1 MAGTKSRIGPDYW
14 RLRVFV
20 GKSETGSSRFVS
32 KYFRGGVR
40 AADKALAKL
49 VTDVDSGKIRSGTET
64 VSDLLDRFLE
74 HCEATGKSATTM
86 MGYRK
91 IASRNLSPAIGDIK
105 LVKLTAS
112 DLDKVYA
119 SLTKRGNKA
128 TTVRRVHALIS
139 AALHQ
144 AERWDLVDKNI
155 ARRATPPKVQVA
167 QIEVPT
173 PDEVRAIISKAESI
187 EPMLATLILLA
198 ALTGARRGELCGLR
212 WSDVNW
218 SKQTL
223 TIERSVYDATGG
235 GWRLKTTKTHQSRRV
250 GLDSVGIEG
259 LKHYRAEV
267 DALADKLGLTVS
279 ETAFMFS
286 QSPEGLEPVRPDWL
300 SKAFKRAANAAGVST
315 HLHSLRHFS
324 ATQAIA
330 SGFDVRTVAGR
341 LGHADASVT
350 LRTYSHV
357 LEQKDRDLAVALG
370 NIVTSTPS
378 SSRQGQRRSLRSKAG

>member
-1 MAGTKSRIGPDYW
+1 
-14 RLRVFV
+14 
-20 GKSETGSSRFVS
+20 
-32 KYFRGGVR
+32 
-40 AADKALAKL
+40 
-49 VTDVDSGKIRSGTET
+49 
-64 VSDLLDRFLE
+64 
-74 HCEATGKSATTM
+74 M

-91 IASRNLSPAIGDIK
+91 IASSTLDPAIGDIK

-112 DLDKVYA
+112 DLDKLYA

-173 PDEVRAIISKAESI
+173 PDEIRAIISKAKSI
-187 EPMLATLILLA
+187 EPMLATLILVA

-250 GLDSVGIEG
+250 GP
-259 LKHYRAEV
+259 RRR
-267 DALADKLGLTVS
+267 
-279 ETAFMFS
+279 
-286 QSPEGLEPVRPDWL
+286 RP
-300 SKAFKRAANAAGVST
+300 
-315 HLHSLRHFS
+315 
-324 ATQAIA
+324 
-330 SGFDVRTVAGR
+330 
-341 LGHADASVT
+341 
-350 LRTYSHV
+350 YC
-357 LEQKDRDLAVALG
+357 
-370 NIVTSTPS
+370 
-378 SSRQGQRRSLRSKAG
+378 SRNDMGGQER

>member
-1 MAGTKSRIGPDYW
+1 MAGTKSKIGDDYW

-20 GKSETGSSRFVS
+20 GRSETGSPRFVS
-32 KYFRGGVR
+32 KNFRGGVR

-49 VTDVDSGKIRSGTET
+49 VTDVDSGKIRSGAET

-91 IASRNLSPAIGDIK
+91 IASRTLTPAIGDIK

-112 DLDKVYA
+112 DLDQLYA
-119 SLTKRGNKA
+119 SMTKRGNKA

-167 QIEVPT
+167 QIEVPS
-173 PDEVRAIISKAESI
+173 PDEVQKIVTVATEI
-187 EPMLATLILLA
+187 EPMMGALIFMA

-218 SKQTL
+218 AKQTL
-223 TIERSVYDATGG
+223 TIERSIYDATGG
-235 GWRLKTTKTHQSRRV
+235 GWQIKSTKTHQGRKV
-250 GLDSVGIEG
+250 GLGSVGIEVMKRHRVHVKK
-259 LKHYRAEV
+259 LAKQLRLEV
-267 DALADKLGLTVS
+267 ADDAW
-279 ETAFMFS
+279 MFS
-286 QSPEGLEPVRPDWL
+286 RSPQGLEPVRPDAL
-300 SKAFKRAANAAGVST
+300 TKFFTRTADKAGVKT
-315 HLHSLRHFS
+315 HLHALRHFS
-324 ATQAIA
+324 ATQAISA
-330 SGFDVRTVAGR
+330 GYDPTTVAAR
-341 LGHADASVT
+341 LGHADASIT
-350 LRTYSHV
+350 LKVYSHA
-357 LEQKDRDLAVALG
+357 LAQRDADLAEQLG
-370 NIVTSTPS
+370 NVLTLP
-378 SSRQGQRRSLRSKAG
+378 A